1 MRDDLFSY
9 IIQGY
14 CYQNDIDSWWDL
26 TETERLNFFKEYIE
40 PYFIKKN
47 DADVFYQD
55 YVL

>member
-1 MRDDLFSY
+1 MLDDLFCY

-26 TETERLNFFKEYIE
+26 TEAERLNFFKEYIE
-40 PYFIKKN
+40 PYFTVK
-47 DADVFYQD
+47 DAAYFYQT